1 MLAADWCST
10 LLLMSPTLIE
20 VFPGRECWAPTL
32 LVSLPH
38 GHPSSPSS
46 PAQTP
51 QDLPEHWGAYEA
63 VPPNNSPIT
72 DIVQSVLCAWNR
84 EFEPSPD
91 RNTKHSLFN
100 HRQPSLLHLFPSWIN
115 DPTKWG
121 FLCLSATHPPTH
133 LPLRSTPT
141 FLLWDPLY
149 YISLDPFLLA
159 TGWFWTKSRRQS
171 KYFFPASSLIFWGA
185 SSPKG
190 PLRVPILSML

>member
-1 MLAADWCST
+1 MLGSHT
-10 LLLMSPTLIE
+10 
-20 VFPGRECWAPTL
+20 PG
-32 LVSLPH
+32 LPH

-51 QDLPEHWGAYEA
+51 QGLPEHWGAYEA

-121 FLCLSATHPPTH
+121 FLCLSATHPPTCH
-133 LPLRSTPT
+133 SDLPPLFCSGTSCTTYPWIPS
-141 FLLWDPLY
+141 FLLLVG
-149 YISLDPFLLA
+149 F
-159 TGWFWTKSRRQS
+159 GQKVEGR
-171 KYFFPASSLIFWGA
+171 ASI
-185 SSPKG
+185 SSPL
-190 PLRVPILSML
+190 PP